1 MRLAALLIIALIAAC
16 AMLASNAR
24 KPFELRIDAQ
34 SPGVWPRY
42 AGGEWCDV
50 NNPPIYPRTIGPR
63 EPRMPNR
70 PDQRSIV

>member
-1 MRLAALLIIALIAAC
+1 MRLLVGLLILSLAAC
-16 AMLASNAR
+16 ALLAAHER
-24 KPFELRIDAQ
+24 KPFELLIDAQ

-42 AGGEWCDV
+42 AGGDWCDV

-63 EPRMPNR
+63 EPRLPNR